1 MEPSEAQVEP
11 RPLKSKDRKVTGVQV
26 GSSSPDAGNAIAKV
40 RQDLAEAQRSR
51 GLLEAKL
58 QSVTDEYNKLKVHT
72 SLDAKCIRDLMRE
85 KSALPTGMRDRDEE
99 LKGKSKLLED
109 LHDETV
115 SLTLQLNVTEEQI
128 EKLRGENKDLVD
140 RWMAR
145 MGEEA
150 DAMNN
155 ESKFT

>member
-1 MEPSEAQVEP
+1 MQGGP
-11 RPLKSKDRKVTGVQV
+11 
-26 GSSSPDAGNAIAKV
+26 SSPDAGNTIVKV

-58 QSVTDEYNKLKVHT
+58 QSVTDEFKNLKVQT
-72 SLDAKCIRDLMRE
+72 SLDAKRIGELTKE
-85 KSALPTGMRDRDEE
+85 KTLLTTGMRDRDEE

-150 DAMNN
+150 DAMNK
-155 ESKFT
+155 ESKFS